1 MGCEKERERQV
12 VVKDGEWSARGVK
25 SGQGRGLRGHDGS
38 GGSGQEWDNIV
49 Y

>member
-1 MGCEKERERQV
+1 MRE
-12 VVKDGEWSARGVK
+12 GG
-25 SGQGRGLRGHDGS
+25 GQGWGVVREGCQEWTGEGLRGHDGS